1 MNSICKAR
9 PPIIKTQT
17 KREKKKKKKRERTI
31 KVLDQNRNILN
42 HRFNACG
49 CRVTKSILFVPLGD
63 V

>member
-1 MNSICKAR
+1 MQS
-9 PPIIKTQT
+9 QT
-17 KREKKKKKKRERTI
+17 SNHKDTNKKRKEKKKKRERTI